1 MHQLPFEISVKYK
14 SHFTKSLQQG
24 LTFETNPALL
34 CVLLGVYMLVVA
46 GRPSCL
52 CHVEC
57 VYLLYFKMQFGKW
70 SLKPLPDVKL
80 TNKMNTTSASI
91 EETKLMLGKCQF

>member
-1 MHQLPFEISVKYK
+1 M
-14 SHFTKSLQQG
+14 
-24 LTFETNPALL
+24 L

-46 GRPSCL
+46 GRPSYL

-80 TNKMNTTSASI
+80 TNKMNTNSASI
-91 EETKLMLGKCQF
+91 EETKLMLKNTGFDTVEGEEGIST